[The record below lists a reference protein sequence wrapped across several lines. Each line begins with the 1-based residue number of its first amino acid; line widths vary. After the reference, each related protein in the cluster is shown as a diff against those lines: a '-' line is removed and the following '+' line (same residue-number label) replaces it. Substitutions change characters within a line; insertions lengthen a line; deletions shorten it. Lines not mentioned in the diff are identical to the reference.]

1 MARPHCLHQTL
12 KFISVS
18 LELCLQTLMFI
29 SVNLELCLP
38 TDPHVCLSQ
47 SRALSPPPRTL
58 TKSIVYFEPASKV
71 YSENLSLWKTLL
83 VQDCWCSHVL
93 SFCYTHRIVFSSTRK
108 AFFQIVPHLNR
119 PKINY
124 RVCLS
129 QHWLLSHL
137 EPDFCLAPCGSVLS

>member
-29 SVNLELCLP
+29 SVNLELC
-38 TDPHVCLSQ
+38 
-47 SRALSPPPRTL
+47 PPRTL